1 MIFRNLNPKQIEA
14 VTTIAGPVL
23 IIAGPGSGK
32 TRVLTHRIAYL
43 IQQGIPAEKILAVT
57 FTNKAAGEIKE
68 RVQRLISLK
77 AKRDF
82 KLPTLGTFHAVC
94 AQILRREID
103 RLGSGY
109 KRHFVIMDAK
119 DSLSLIKKTMQEL
132 QISDQQFSPE
142 AIQETISQAKSE
154 LVDAAAY
161 AEQAADFFPQ
171 TVAKIYTAYQE
182 HLKKNNALDFD
193 DLLLLTVKIFREN
206 PAVLAKYQEKFRYI
220 LVDEYQDTNHAQ
232 YILVNLL
239 ARRWRNLFV
248 IGDEAQSIYSWR
260 GADFRNIL
268 NFEKDYPEAKVI
280 LLEQN
285 YRSTQ
290 NILDAAHNII
300 VKTKSRKDKK
310 LWTLNPAGHPVTIF
324 AAADEKEESRYIIE
338 EIIAAQNQSSA
349 RRLKDFAV
357 LYRTNAQSRALE
369 EAFLRAGLP
378 YKIVGA
384 LKFFDRREVKD
395 LVSYLRFIQ
404 NPQDLVAL
412 ERIINTPARGF
423 GKNPDC
429 QALLNSDDALLTQF
443 TPQRRRAWE
452 KFSRQIAAWRQ
463 AATNQPLSR
472 VLKLIISE
480 TDYEN
485 FLRDH
490 LPEGEDRRENV
501 QELFSVTKKYDS
513 LIPGEGLRLFLEEAT
528 LMSNHDEVETQ
539 KDLVNLM
546 TLHCAKGLEWP
557 VVFITGCEEGV
568 FPHSRSLLDPWQMEE
583 ERRLCYVGITRA
595 KEKLFLTCAR
605 GRQLF
610 GATQANPPSRF
621 LNEIPP
627 SLTEYINFRDE
638 ENGEA
643 DEDGIIMPF

>member
-1 MIFRNLNPKQIEA
+1 MILKNLNPKQIEA
-14 VTTIAGPVL
+14 VTTIDGPVL

-43 IQQGIPAEKILAVT
+43 IQRRIPAENILAVT

-94 AQILRREID
+94 AQILRREIN
-103 RLGSGY
+103 RLNGR
-109 KRHFVIMDAK
+109 KRDFVIMDAK
-119 DSLSLIKKTMQEL
+119 DSLSLVKKTMQEL

-142 AIQETISQAKSE
+142 AIQEAISQAKSE
-154 LVDAAAY
+154 LSDEDAY

-171 TVAKIYTAYQE
+171 IVAKIYAAYQNR
-182 HLKKNNALDFD
+182 LKKNNSLDFD
-193 DLLLLTVKIFREN
+193 DLLMLAVKIFQKDA
-206 PAVLAKYQEKFRYI
+206 AVLAKYQNKFRYI

-232 YILVNLL
+232 YVLVNLL
-239 ARRWRNLFV
+239 AQRWRNLFV

-268 NFEKDYPEAKVI
+268 NFENDYPEAKVI

-290 NILDAAHNII
+290 NILDAAHQII

-310 LWTLNPAGHPVTIF
+310 LWTQNPAGHPIVIF
-324 AAADEKEESRYIIE
+324 AANDEKDESRYIIDE
-338 EIIAAQNQSSA
+338 IAASQRQNSNLCL
-349 RRLKDFAV
+349 RDFAV

-369 EAFLRAGLP
+369 ETFLRAGLP

-395 LVSYLRFIQ
+395 LVSYLRFVQ

-429 QALLNSDDALLTQF
+429 QTLLDSGNALLSQL
-443 TPQRRRAWE
+443 TPQRQRAWE
-452 KFSRQIAAWRQ
+452 KFSCQVDVWRQ
-463 AATNQPLSR
+463 ASLNQPLSR
-472 VLKLIISE
+472 LLKQIINDI
-480 TDYEN
+480 DYEK
-485 FLRDH
+485 FLSDRT
-490 LPEGEDRRENV
+490 EGGEDRRENV

-513 LIPGEGLRLFLEEAT
+513 LPPGEGLRLFLEEAA

-557 VVFITGCEEGV
+557 VVFIVGCEEGI

-595 KEKLFLTCAR
+595 KEKLLLTCAR
-605 GRQLF
+605 RRQLF
-610 GATQANPPSRF
+610 GATQANLPSRF

-627 SLTEYINFRDE
+627 TLAEYINLEDE
-638 ENGEA
+638 DNEA